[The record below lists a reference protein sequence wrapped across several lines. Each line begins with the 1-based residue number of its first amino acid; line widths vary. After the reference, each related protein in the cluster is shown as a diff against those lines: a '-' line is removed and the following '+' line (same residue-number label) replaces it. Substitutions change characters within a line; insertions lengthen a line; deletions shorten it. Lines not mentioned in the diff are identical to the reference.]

1 VNILY
6 LKIAKEISMSLK
18 SKITAFIS
26 LGLLSTALV
35 SSAADAY
42 RLQQGDAVQVS
53 VWGEEKLLQEVKV
66 LPDGSITFPLA
77 GRVEVVGLSTPEAE
91 VLITEKLKKYLP
103 DPQVTVVVH
112 STDGNRF
119 YVVGKVIKPGPVLIT
134 GPISALQGLSL
145 AGGFDK
151 FAATD
156 QIKILRTEGK
166 AQKAIPLNYGRLVN
180 GQDLGDNIQL
190 RPGDV
195 ILVP

>member
-1 VNILY
+1 
-6 LKIAKEISMSLK
+6 MSLK
-18 SKITAFIS
+18 SKITAFVS

-35 SSAADAY
+35 SVAADAY

-91 VLITEKLKKYLP
+91 VLITDKLKKYLP
-103 DPQVTVVVH
+103 DPQVTVVVRT
-112 STDGNRF
+112 TDGNRF

-156 QIKILRTEGK
+156 QIKILRTDGRS
-166 AQKAIPLNYGRLVN
+166 QKAIPLNYGRLVN

>member
-1 VNILY
+1 
-6 LKIAKEISMSLK
+6 MTLK
-18 SKITAFIS
+18 SKMTA
-26 LGLLSTALV
+26 LLSLSLLTFSLL
-35 SSAADAY
+35 SIAADAY

-91 VLITEKLKKYLP
+91 TLITEKLKKYLP

-112 STDGNRF
+112 ATDGNRF
-119 YVVGKVIKPGPVLIT
+119 YVVGKVTKPGPVPIT

-145 AGGFDK
+145 AGSFDK

-166 AQKAIPLNYGRLVN
+166 SQKAIPLNYGKLVN
-180 GQDLGDNIQL
+180 GQDLAGNIQL
-190 RPGDV
+190 MSGDV

>member
-1 VNILY
+1 MNIKA
-6 LKIAKEISMSLK
+6 KI
-18 SKITAFIS
+18 
-26 LGLLSTALV
+26 TALV
-35 SSAADAY
+35 SLALLATSLVSFAADAY
-42 RLQQGDAVQVS
+42 RLQQGDAVQIS

-91 VLITEKLKKYLP
+91 ALITEKLKKYLP
-103 DPQVTVVVH
+103 DPQVTVVVQ

-119 YVVGKVIKPGPVLIT
+119 YVVGKVIKPGPVLIA

-156 QIKILRTEGK
+156 QIKILRTEGRV
-166 AQKAIPLNYGRLVN
+166 QKAIPLNYGRLVN
-180 GQDLGDNIQL
+180 GQDLSDNIQL